1 MMKRFA
7 SLFLLAVA
15 ASPSF
20 AQDAGDYR
28 VRQQNL
34 TKLSGIFG
42 ELHHIRRMCE
52 PRREADSWRNRMKKL
67 VELEEPSATH
77 HVKMVDAFNNSY
89 KTAQRRYDYCDR
101 DAEDYAAA
109 RAAQGDAIVGQLM
122 APLYQS
128 MGHCPRCGAGMTI
141 SKLCGAH
148 WSYANTS
155 VK

>member
-1 MMKRFA
+1 
-7 SLFLLAVA
+7 
-15 ASPSF
+15 
-20 AQDAGDYR
+20 
-28 VRQQNL
+28 
-34 TKLSGIFG
+34 
-42 ELHHIRRMCE
+42 MCE

-67 VELEEPSATH
+67 VELEEPSTTH

-128 MGHCPRCGAGMTI
+128 LSESDGSLPTLWRG
-141 SKLCGAH
+141 
-148 WSYANTS
+148 NDNQ
-155 VK
+155 